1 MKIRDVEV
9 TKSQLKEILVDYQS
23 GWQGLTLEQ
32 YKFLLEML
40 TKQQLE
46 TLVSKIIDESSDINY
61 VIDTIIEEV

>member
-23 GWQGLTLEQ
+23 RWQGLTLEQ

-61 VIDTIIEEV
+61 VIDTIIEEI

>member
-9 TKSQLKEILVDYQS
+9 TKSQLKEILMDYQS
-23 GWQGLTLEQ
+23 GWQGLNLEQ

-46 TLVSKIIDESSDINY
+46 TLVGKIIDESSDINY
-61 VIDTIIEEV
+61 VIDNIIEEV

>member
-23 GWQGLTLEQ
+23 RWQGLTLEQ